1 LNHVAGGDDESLS
14 LRYPGCMRAFMLL
27 IGVAVAA
34 CAVQHSSPQ
43 ANKVVAPAPAGA
55 AAGPADIE
63 TQRLAAAKNMNL
75 EVFNKDGQ
83 QLFCR
88 SNLITGS
95 HIQRDTRCYT
105 AAQLDIMD
113 RAVQREVDEF
123 LVKPNI
129 QNPASIK

>member
-1 LNHVAGGDDESLS
+1 
-14 LRYPGCMRAFMLL
+14 MRAMILL
-27 IGVAVAA
+27 TGLAVVG
-34 CAVQHSSPQ
+34 CAVQPNSPQ

-55 AAGPADIE
+55 AAGSPGDIE

-75 EVFNKDGQ
+75 KVFNKDGQ

-105 AAQLDIMD
+105 AEQLDIMD

-123 LVKPNI
+123 LVKPNT

>member
-1 LNHVAGGDDESLS
+1 MPFIA
-14 LRYPGCMRAFMLL
+14 LRCRMRAMILL
-27 IGVAVAA
+27 TGLAVVG
-34 CAVQHSSPQ
+34 CAVQPNSPQ

-63 TQRLAAAKNMNL
+63 AQRLAAAKNMNL
-75 EVFNKDGQ
+75 KVFNKDGQ

-105 AAQLDIMD
+105 AEQLDIMD

-123 LVKPNI
+123 LVKPNT

>member
-1 LNHVAGGDDESLS
+1 MPFIA
-14 LRYPGCMRAFMLL
+14 LRCRMRAMILL
-27 IGVAVAA
+27 TGLAVVG
-34 CAVQHSSPQ
+34 CAVQPNSPQ

-55 AAGPADIE
+55 AAGSPGDIE

-75 EVFNKDGQ
+75 KVFNKDGQ

-105 AAQLDIMD
+105 AEQLDIMD

-123 LVKPNI
+123 LVKPNT